1 MALSGKQ
8 EYTSS
13 DYWALPEQE
22 RAQLIDGVLFAMVS
36 PGLTHQILSL
46 ELAFAIRDCIHSH
59 SGTCRVLTAPFA
71 VNLNADDKTWVEP
84 DISVICDNN
93 KINSRG
99 CEGPPDWIIEIV
111 SPSSTKTDY
120 IIKLF
125 KYRSAGVREY
135 WIINPMKQ
143 VVQTYYFEPDEDSNL
158 FSFQDT
164 IPVHIFP
171 DLAICVSELLE
182 QV

>member
-1 MALSGKQ
+1 MPLPKKLG
-8 EYTSS
+8 YTSM
-13 DYWALPEQE
+13 DYWNLPEKC
-22 RAQLIDGVLFAMVS
+22 RAELIDGQLYDMAPPDFMHQKLVSVLHYTIFDYIKAKKGICEVIPS
-36 PGLTHQILSL
+36 
-46 ELAFAIRDCIHSH
+46 
-59 SGTCRVLTAPFA
+59 PFA

-182 QV
+182 

>member
-1 MALSGKQ
+1 MPFPQKLG
-8 EYTSS
+8 YTSM
-13 DYWALPEQE
+13 DYWNLPEGS
-22 RAQLIDGVLFAMVS
+22 RAELIDGQLYDMAPPDFMHQKLVSVLHYTIFDYIKTKKGTCEVIPS
-36 PGLTHQILSL
+36 P
-46 ELAFAIRDCIHSH
+46 FAI
-59 SGTCRVLTAPFA
+59 
-71 VNLNADDKTWVEP
+71 NLNADDKTWVEP

-99 CEGPPDWIIEIV
+99 CEEPPDWIIEIV

-125 KYRSAGVREY
+125 QYRSAGVREY

-143 VVQTYYFEPDEDSNL
+143 VVQTYYFGPDEDSNL

-164 IPVHIFP
+164 IPVHISP
-171 DLAICVSELLE
+171 DLAICISELLE
-182 QV
+182 